1 MALDKGTL
9 LEVQTDKGWVL
20 GLVCLAFAAHRSPS
34 SRPALWWPMGSLV
47 GFIVIAT
54 LDLIREG
61 RRRRELGATK

>member
-1 MALDKGTL
+1 
-9 LEVQTDKGWVL
+9 VL